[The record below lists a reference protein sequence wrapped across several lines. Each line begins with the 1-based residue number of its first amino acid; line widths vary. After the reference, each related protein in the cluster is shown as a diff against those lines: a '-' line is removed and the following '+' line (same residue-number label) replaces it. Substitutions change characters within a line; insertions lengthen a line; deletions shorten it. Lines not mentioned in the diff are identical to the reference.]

1 VGELAEGGRVAGQQP
16 ANAEITADEVL
27 AELTGFFA
35 TATAGNTPGPDEDYF
50 ALGLVNSLLA
60 LELVAHVE
68 RRFGIEV
75 DVEDLDLDNFRTLN
89 RVTAFVC
96 RKRSARLP

>member
-1 VGELAEGGRVAGQQP
+1 MAGGQPVG
-16 ANAEITADEVL
+16 AEITAEEIL

-60 LELVAHVE
+60 LELVAHIE
-68 RRFGIEV
+68 RRYGIEV
-75 DVEDLDLDNFRTLN
+75 AVEDLDLDNFRTMN
-89 RVTAFVC
+89 RVTAFVL
-96 RKRSARLP
+96 RKRSAGIP

>member
-1 VGELAEGGRVAGQQP
+1 VAGQQP
-16 ANAEITADEVL
+16 ANAELTAEEIL
-27 AELTGFFA
+27 AELRDFFT

-68 RRFGIEV
+68 RRFAIAVE
-75 DVEDLDLDNFRTLN
+75 VEDLDLDNFRTLN

-96 RKRSARLP
+96 RKRSVPLT